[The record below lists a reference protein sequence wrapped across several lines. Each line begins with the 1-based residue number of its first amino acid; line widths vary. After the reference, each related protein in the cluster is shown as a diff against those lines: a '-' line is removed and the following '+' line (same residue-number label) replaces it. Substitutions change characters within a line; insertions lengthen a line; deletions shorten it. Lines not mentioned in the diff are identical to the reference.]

1 MNPALPFRLDDL
13 LHTRT
18 VESNRVEFKA
28 TWNDVIADSV
38 VKTVCAFANDLL
50 NLNGGYVVL
59 GVEEAAGKAVLPPVG
74 LGAMDLDV
82 LQKKIRGACKSI
94 DPDYQ
99 PTLFIEHVDGRPLV
113 ILWCNGGDNRPYK
126 APGKD
131 QRQAFYVRQ
140 GSQTAEAQDDTLRQ
154 LMALTAKI
162 PFDDRRY
169 LPMASVRDISSTLV
183 RRFLREVGS
192 SLDDDNVSDADLYRQ
207 LQLVRPINAHE
218 EPRNVALLF
227 FNEHPERF
235 FRCASMEAVQFRDD
249 GGGDIWQEWK
259 FEGPLPEQ
267 LRGCLGLL
275 KSLVGEIVT
284 KREDRDAS
292 ERRPAIPLDAIR
304 EALVNAVYHRGY
316 ESSDVEPIKVY
327 LYPDRLVIV
336 SYPGPLPHI
345 CLEHLTGEVPLPP
358 APARNRR
365 IGEFLKELKLAE
377 SRGTGMLKIRRVLK
391 ENGSPPPEFR
401 FDQTYLELT
410 LPIHRDYVV
419 EQASIL
425 FAKNDFESPLPMLR
439 RAFERQHGFLNL
451 TQALVTAEIET
462 GHLKEARAALH
473 RFSASMAEDEDQP
486 WPFFTAA
493 HLLIERQQQ
502 ALALEVLREMPQVR
516 MWTGEHLQH
525 ALLVREA
532 GDVYGSHSLFELVY
546 SWAAE
551 NAYVGLQF
559 AQTKLQ
565 IAENFTG
572 EEQEQLRSEALELLT
587 AASQQWTKRPGP
599 SAETSPGLT
608 WFRLAQVSEL
618 LQLPLGKIDAAFR
631 QAIRLTS
638 DNADYQAAYAAW
650 KARTALTNPSPQA
663 SKLRKKPSVKA
674 HAAAPKPLPRPRFT
688 R

>member
-99 PTLFIEHVDGRPLV
+99 PTPFIEHVDGRPLV

-154 LMALTAKI
+154 LLALTAKI

-169 LPMASVRDISSTLV
+169 LPTASVRDISSTLV

-227 FNEHPERF
+227 FNEHPEHF
-235 FRCASMEAVQFRDD
+235 FRCASIEVARFRDD
-249 GGGDIWQEWK
+249 DGGDIWQEWK

-365 IGEFLKELKLAE
+365 IGQLLKDLKLAE
-377 SRGTGMLKIRRVLK
+377 SRGTGLAKIRRVLK
-391 ENGSPPPEFR
+391 QNGSPPPEFR
-401 FDQTYLELT
+401 FDRTYLELT
-410 LPIHRDYVV
+410 LPMHCGHVM
-419 EQASIL
+419 EQAQELVARKEIPEAL
-425 FAKNDFESPLPMLR
+425 TLLR
-439 RAFERQHGFLNL
+439 RAFKRQPGLAEL
-451 TQALVTAEIET
+451 TWRLVSLEIQANHIAE
-462 GHLKEARAALH
+462 
-473 RFSASMAEDEDQP
+473 
-486 WPFFTAA
+486 
-493 HLLIERQQQ
+493 
-502 ALALEVLREMPQVR
+502 ALEVLRTFAGCREESQASLSPFLGTAR
-516 MWTGEHLQH
+516 MLTERGDNEQ
-525 ALLVREA
+525 ALLVLKTMPKVHMELPDRIEYARRLGDA
-532 GDVYGSHSLFELVY
+532 GDRSEQARQLESLYHENPQDSIVVIELVE
-546 SWAAE
+546 AKLERAE
-551 NAYVGLQF
+551 DF
-559 AQTKLQ
+559 AD
-565 IAENFTG
+565 
-572 EEQEQLRSEALELLT
+572 EEREQLLCEVIEVLRSVCLPIDEPGPEDLLYFD
-587 AASQQWTKRPGP
+587 AESNFASQCWLYLAFVSEDLKLP
-599 SAETSPGLT
+599 SAEI
-608 WFRLAQVSEL
+608 E
-618 LQLPLGKIDAAFR
+618 AAYR
-631 QAIRLTS
+631 QAIWRAPY
-638 DNADYQAAYAAW
+638 DPPAKEAYAAW
-650 KARTALTNPSPQA
+650 QARTTPRKPRLKASKPRLQA
-663 SKLRKKPSVKA
+663 SK
-674 HAAAPKPLPRPRFT
+674 PRPKT
-688 R
+688 